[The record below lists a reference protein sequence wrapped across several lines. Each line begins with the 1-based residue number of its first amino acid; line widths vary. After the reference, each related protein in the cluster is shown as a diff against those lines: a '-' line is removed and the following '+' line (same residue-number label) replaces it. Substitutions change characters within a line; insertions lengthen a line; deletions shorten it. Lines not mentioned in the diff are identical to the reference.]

1 MKKWIILLLAMYWI
15 TEASVLADEQLR
27 RDDLVV
33 RLALM
38 DKISYHPNLLPVIL
52 RNSDYIR
59 LTPEQL
65 EGLNAWRKSNVR
77 SMLSKMEEI
86 AMGRIEFMEAAVNP
100 STMDHELQA
109 RQRALFKLQQ
119 EVLAYKLSCR
129 RNIISIFTP
138 EQWDNLHFLLIDSQQ
153 TSLK

>member
-52 RNSDYIR
+52 RNSDYLE

-77 SMLSKMEEI
+77 SMLSKMEENV
-86 AMGRIEFMEAAVNP
+86 MGRIEFMEAAVDP
-100 STMDHELQA
+100 STMDRELQA
-109 RQRALFKLQQ
+109 RQ
-119 EVLAYKLSCR
+119 
-129 RNIISIFTP
+129 
-138 EQWDNLHFLLIDSQQ
+138 
-153 TSLK
+153 